1 MIITEGNALIYYN
14 IWHKV
19 YQYIV
24 QTKYE
29 FFFPPYHF
37 TFFLAFDQAKRF
49 FSYHTL
55 MNILITYHLC
65 SYSLYII
72 HFVTIFHTESYQ
84 SEWHTQKLGPGTILG
99 PYKNRKT
106 GTRDPTKSEKPG
118 PYKNRKAGTWEPRD
132 TLAGP
137 YKNRKIG
144 TQDPRQTGEPESQ

>member
-1 MIITEGNALIYYN
+1 MAQSIPIYSTN
-14 IWHKV
+14 KV
-19 YQYIV
+19 WVFLPSLSFY
-24 QTKYE
+24 
-29 FFFPPYHF
+29 
-37 TFFLAFDQAKRF
+37 FFLAFDQAKRF
-49 FSYHTL
+49 FCYHTL

-106 GTRDPTKSEKPG
+106 GT
-118 PYKNRKAGTWEPRD
+118 WEPRD

-144 TQDPRQTGEPESQ
+144 TQDPRQTGEPESQWDPKKT